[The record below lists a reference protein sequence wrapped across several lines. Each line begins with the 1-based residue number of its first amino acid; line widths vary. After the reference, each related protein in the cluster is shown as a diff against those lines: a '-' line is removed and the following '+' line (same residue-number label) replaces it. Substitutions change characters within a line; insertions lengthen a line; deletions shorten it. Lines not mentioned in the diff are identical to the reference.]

1 MRFDGNLKSWN
12 DDRGFGFIEPARG
25 GQEIFV
31 HIKAFPSGTGRPTV
45 GQALTFEVESG
56 PNGKK
61 RAHSVQYPVRGRA
74 ARQPRAETPA
84 PWTVPRMLAIP
95 AFAAVYYYVS
105 TQWTVRPLVLLAYI
119 GLSVVTFLVYAIDK
133 SAARHG
139 RWRRSENSLHLFGLA
154 GGWPGALLAQQLLR
168 HKSSKASFVAGF
180 WCTVV
185 ANVGA
190 FVGWHAGLL
199 SRLP

>member
-1 MRFDGNLKSWN
+1 MRFGGNLKSWN

-45 GQALTFEVESG
+45 GQALTFEVETG

-61 RAHSVQYPVRGRA
+61 RAHSVQYPVR
-74 ARQPRAETPA
+74 ARVARPPRVEGPA
-84 PWTVPRMLAIP
+84 PWTFPRLAAIP
-95 AFAAVYYYVS
+95 AFAGIYYYVS
-105 TQWTVRPLVLLAYI
+105 AQWTVRPFVLWAYI
-119 GLSVVTFLVYAIDK
+119 GLSVLAFLAYALDK

-139 RWRRSENSLHLFGLA
+139 RRRTPERSLHLLGLA

-168 HKSSKASFVAGF
+168 HKSAKPRFVAGF
-180 WCTVV
+180 WGTVLV
-185 ANVGA
+185 NVVA
-190 FVGWHAGLL
+190 FVGWHAG
-199 SRLP
+199 